1 MKTSCHGG
9 LQSKVKPSPQEMKM
23 LYEKMLLCRRF
34 EEKAAVAYGT
44 GKIGGFCHLYIG
56 QEAVAAGALCML
68 RKTDYAIAAYRE
80 HAHAILKGID
90 PKYVMAE
97 LYGKVTGSSRGK
109 GGSMHIF
116 DMDCRFLGGHGIV
129 GGQIPIAAGAGF
141 SIKYRKTD
149 DVVVCFFGE
158 GAIHQGVFH
167 ESMNLAALW
176 HLPVIFICE
185 NNRYGMGT
193 SLERAS
199 SIYDLSK
206 KALAYE
212 MERGVVDGM
221 DAVNV
226 WERVSEAVDYAR
238 HTKKP
243 TLLEART
250 YRFRGHSMSDPATYR
265 TKDELNEMKSRD
277 PISLQKELLVAQ
289 KLADE
294 VWFEEVEKKVKA
306 EMEEVMRF
314 AEESPD
320 PELAELHDHVLVE
333 SEEQSQRE
341 GAKSDG

>member
-1 MKTSCHGG
+1 
-9 LQSKVKPSPQEMKM
+9 MKM

-289 KLADE
+289 KLVDE
-294 VWFEEVEKKVKA
+294 AWFEEVDKKVKA
-306 EMEEVMRF
+306 EMEVVMRF

-320 PELAELHDHVLVE
+320 PDLAELHDHVLVE
-333 SEEQSQRE
+333 PEEQSQRE

>member
-1 MKTSCHGG
+1 M
-9 LQSKVKPSPQEMKM
+9 KPSPQEMKM

-34 EEKAAVAYGT
+34 EEKAGVAYGM

-56 QEAVAAGALCML
+56 QEAVAAGAICML

-90 PKYVMAE
+90 PKLVMAE
-97 LYGKVTGSSRGK
+97 LYGKQTGTSRGK

-129 GGQIPIAAGAGF
+129 GGQIPLAAGAGF
-141 SIKYRKTD
+141 SIKHRKTD
-149 DVVVCFFGE
+149 DVVICFFGE
-158 GAIHQGVFH
+158 GAINQGVFH

-193 SLERAS
+193 ALERAS

-212 MERGVVDGM
+212 MERGVLDGM
-221 DAVNV
+221 DVVDV
-226 WERVSEAVDYAR
+226 WEKVSEAVDYAR

-277 PISLQKELLVAQ
+277 PITLCKEVILAQ
-289 KLADE
+289 KLADAA
-294 VWFEEVEKKVKA
+294 WFEDMEKRIKIQ
-306 EMEEVMRF
+306 MEEVMKF

-320 PELAELHDHVLVE
+320 PPLEELHDHVLVE
-333 SEEQSQRE
+333 PHEQSQPDKG
-341 GAKSDG
+341 GAA